1 MPLRTITATIA
12 ALAVLAPGAS
22 GASSDASPDIRNL
35 VTELEQRHPNP
46 YHAVSHQDFHRAAD
60 DLAARSPSLT
70 RSQTIVG
77 VMRLMHMLGE
87 RDGHSGLFPFVPS
100 NYGGLHSYPLRLW
113 RFPEGMNVIRSED
126 AALVGARVMSI
137 GGLPMAEVEARVRP
151 LVPRDNE
158 WSLLDNLPY
167 FVVTAEVLDGLG
179 IAPVWELEL
188 RGGGRV
194 ERTFAAI
201 SNAEYAS
208 TLLDGWWQQSRRA
221 PLFIR
226 LSHVPYGI
234 SVIDR
239 GRALYVS
246 YNQTIDPGRVPQRLV
261 RLAARKRVRRIVV
274 DLRMNGGGN
283 NTTYYGL
290 VQALRHRRVNRP
302 KRLAVLIGR
311 RTFSAAGNFAADV
324 DRRTRARF
332 FGEPTGGAPSQWGD
346 HVPIPMPSLGVSS
359 GTAIEYVGD
368 PSDTRV
374 ATMPQVPV
382 EITAADWFGG
392 RDPVL
397 AAALR

>member
-1 MPLRTITATIA
+1 MTARTIASA
-12 ALAVLAPGAS
+12 LVLLAVLAPGAS
-22 GASSDASPDIRNL
+22 GASADASSDIRNL
-35 VTELEQRHPNP
+35 VTEIEQRHPNP
-46 YHAVSHQDFHRAAD
+46 YHAVSREDFRRAAEG
-60 DLAARSPSLT
+60 LASRAPSLT

-100 NYGGLHSYPLRLW
+100 NYAGLRSYPLRLW
-113 RFPEGMNVIRSED
+113 RFPEGLHVIRSQD
-126 AALVGARVMSI
+126 PALVGARIVSV
-137 GGLPMAEVEARVRP
+137 GGLPAAEVESRVRP

-158 WSLLDNLPY
+158 WSLVDNLPY
-167 FVVTAEVLDGLG
+167 FLVCAEVLEGLG
-179 IAPVWELEL
+179 ITPTWELEL
-188 RGGGRV
+188 RGGARV
-194 ERTFAAI
+194 QRTFEPI
-201 SNAEYAS
+201 SNAEWAS
-208 TLLDGWWQQSRRA
+208 TLLNGWWQQSRRA
-221 PLFIR
+221 PLFLR
-226 LSHVPYGI
+226 LAHIPYGL

-246 YNQTIDPGRVPQRLV
+246 YNQTTDPGLVPRKLV
-261 RLAARKRVRRIVV
+261 RLAARKRVRKIVV
-274 DLRMNGGGN
+274 DLRMNGGGD

-290 VQALRHRRVNRP
+290 VQALRHRRINRP
-302 KRLAVLIGR
+302 TKLAVLIGR

-346 HVPIPMPSLGVSS
+346 HAPIPLPSLGVNA

-368 PSDTRV
+368 PDDTRV
-374 ATMPQVPV
+374 ATFPQVPV